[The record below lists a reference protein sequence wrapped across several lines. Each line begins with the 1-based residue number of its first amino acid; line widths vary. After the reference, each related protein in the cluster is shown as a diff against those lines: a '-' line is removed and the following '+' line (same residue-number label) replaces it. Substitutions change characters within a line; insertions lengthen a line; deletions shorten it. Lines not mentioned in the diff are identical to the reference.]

1 MANTWSAIRSFW
13 GWYDSEFHT
22 GQPDLKL
29 ARPRAQVEVVEPFTE
44 DEVRAL
50 ISAAQAFDIHPKTD
64 RQKPYKTRRK
74 TSDRDVSIILTLL
87 DTGVRVGELCRL
99 KVRDVDLTSGEITVV
114 ALAGGWEVTRRDVL

>member
-22 GQPDLKL
+22 GRPDLKL

-114 ALAGGWEVTRRDVL
+114 ALASGWEVTRRDVL